1 MQHKI
6 YYGPSSS
13 ATTHLLTE
21 RFRNHESS
29 CGYLLFSLLPLLL
42 PMQAIEFFFFAACI
56 VGVAVLFA
64 IMAFFYKYV
73 DLSAPSQPLTND
85 QSSDETSA
93 LILSQQQSDSTTID
107 DKGNE
112 SEF

>member
-1 MQHKI
+1 MH
-6 YYGPSSS
+6 
-13 ATTHLLTE
+13 
-21 RFRNHESS
+21 FRNYDSS
-29 CGYLLFSLLPLLL
+29 VIYLQLSLLHPFFL

-73 DLSAPSQPLTND
+73 DLSAHNQPVINN

-93 LILSQQQSDSTTID
+93 LILSQQQSDSIID
-107 DKGNE
+107 DKGDE

>member
-1 MQHKI
+1 
-6 YYGPSSS
+6 
-13 ATTHLLTE
+13 
-21 RFRNHESS
+21 
-29 CGYLLFSLLPLLL
+29 
-42 PMQAIEFFFFAACI
+42 MQAIEFFFFAACI